1 MNKMIKMIPF
11 LKSISAIKKHLLQFV
26 LALALIAITAEVNA
40 QAWTMYNTG
49 FNFILTDITFPG
61 NQNLIGYAVGES
73 VTYNGTGVILKTT
86 NGGTSWTQMNA
97 STIPGLEAVSFVSVD
112 TGFVGGWQNY
122 FAKTTDGGL
131 TWTTSTVNSNI
142 WYIKQVRFRDSMHGI
157 VTDGSTA
164 YVTANG
170 GTSWTTATGF
180 INAQQVIYVSDSVL
194 FAVGGDEKI
203 AKSVNGGLTWT
214 TVFSGVFQYIFL
226 GVDFYDLDNGIVTGE
241 DGKIKRTSNGGATWT
256 TQQAGSWALLHSAK
270 MHSLTDITVA
280 GTPEA
285 VYETTNGGTQ
295 WLSAY
300 SGTNTFAL
308 YNMAF
313 TPNGKGFICGSQ
325 GRILIKNPVMQA
337 DFTASADSVCLGSSV
352 TFTDASTGSPSQWTW
367 SFPGGTPSS
376 HVGATP
382 PSITYSVPGSYDV
395 RLIVTGT
402 AQVDTMLK
410 PNAVTVVDPSPTIS
424 GDMQVIQQTQH
435 TYSVP
440 ATSTSYTWGVNSGTI
455 VNGSGTPQV
464 DVEWTTPG
472 TGSLW
477 VDVVHPAGCNGS
489 DTIQVTIAS
498 NIGLVENG
506 AASYTVYPNPAT
518 NKLFVHVLN
527 HDIRF
532 TGYTILDVTGRTVQQ
547 GNAVEIIDVSS
558 LATGMYILQLQTDG
572 QTFTQRVELH

>member
-1 MNKMIKMIPF
+1 MKRYSALIF
-11 LKSISAIKKHLLQFV
+11 LAGLLLLSSTLLQ
-26 LALALIAITAEVNA
+26 A
-40 QAWTMYNTG
+40 QSWTLYNTG

-73 VTYNGTGVILKTT
+73 STYNGTGVILKTT

-97 STIPGLEAVSFVSVD
+97 GTIPGLESMSFVSVD

-131 TWTTSTVNSNI
+131 TWTTSTVNSTI
-142 WYIKQVRFRDSMHGI
+142 WYIKQVRFRDSMNGI

-164 YVTANG
+164 YVTSNG
-170 GTSWTTATGF
+170 GVNWTTATGF
-180 INAQQVIYVSDSVL
+180 INAQEVMYVNDTLL

-203 AKSVNGGLTWT
+203 AKSTNGGLTWS
-214 TVFSGVFQYIFL
+214 TVFSGVFQYVFL
-226 GVDFYDLDNGIVTGE
+226 GVDFLDENNGIVTGE

-256 TQQAGSWALLHSAK
+256 TQQAGNYALLRSAK
-270 MHSLTDITVA
+270 MHSITDITVA

-300 SGTNTFAL
+300 TGTNTYAL
-308 YNMAF
+308 YKIAF
-313 TPNGKGFICGSQ
+313 TPNGTGFICGSQ
-325 GRILIKNPVMQA
+325 GRFLRKNPVMQA
-337 DFTASADSVCLGSSV
+337 DFTASADSVCLGGSV
-352 TFTDASTGSPSQWTW
+352 TFADASTGSPTQWIW

-376 HVGATP
+376 YVGATP
-382 PSITYSVPGSYDV
+382 PSITYSVAGSYDV

-410 PNAVTVVDPSPTIS
+410 PNAITVIDPNPTIA

-440 ATSTSYTWGVNSGTI
+440 ATSTSYTWGITNGTI

-464 DVEWTTPG
+464 DVEWTTAG

-477 VDVVHPAGCNGS
+477 VDVLHPAGCSGT

-498 NIGLVENG
+498 NIGFVEKG
-506 AASYTVYPNPAT
+506 ASSYTVYPNPAT
-518 NKLFVHVLN
+518 NKLFVNVLN
-527 HDIRF
+527 HDIKF

-547 GNAVEIIDVSS
+547 GNAVHIIDVSS
-558 LATGMYILQLQTDG
+558 LATGMYILQLHTNSK
-572 QTFTQRVELH
+572 TFTQRVELH